1 MASWRFL
8 RGQRAK
14 VRARRNE
21 PRLTVAV
28 DISPFWEPLT
38 GIGWYLYRLLQ
49 AMADRDDIR
58 LRLYG
63 PGLVDK
69 GDTPDPMVAIPEGP
83 ALERVRY
90 RIPEDF
96 SIVWYWLTDRL
107 RPHEQK
113 LIAYDRNRVLF
124 APNYFLPARFGRCG
138 GHLVATIHDLSVLV
152 VPETMRESTR
162 EDLSRQLRDTAKK
175 AALVLTDSEAV
186 KKEIVAEGLAAEQRV
201 RAVHLAPGS
210 TLGVE
215 AKVPAG
221 LPDRYVLFVGTV
233 EPRKNLETLL
243 SAFAEYR
250 DQLVGPRAAQ
260 GSRTKGLSLVLCG
273 GLGWKT
279 EQIKAQIEDA
289 EQAGWCRRMGYLSEQ
304 ELVGVYS
311 AAQWVAL
318 PSLYE
323 GFGLPAVEAMAV
335 GVPLLLAD
343 IPVLREVGG
352 EAALYAPSR
361 DVGAWRDLLAKIDGD
376 RTLREKLR
384 GISRQ
389 RSEAFS
395 WRKTSD
401 ATVAAWRYAV
411 DMQENV
417 DHGA

>member
-1 MASWRFL
+1 M
-8 RGQRAK
+8 
-14 VRARRNE
+14 
-21 PRLTVAV
+21 
-28 DISPFWEPLT
+28 
-38 GIGWYLYRLLQ
+38 
-49 AMADRDDIR
+49 
-58 LRLYG
+58 
-63 PGLVDK
+63 
-69 GDTPDPMVAIPEGP
+69 
-83 ALERVRY
+83 
-90 RIPEDF
+90 
-96 SIVWYWLTDRL
+96 
-107 RPHEQK
+107 
-113 LIAYDRNRVLF
+113 
-124 APNYFLPARFGRCG
+124 
-138 GHLVATIHDLSVLV
+138 ATIHDLSVLV

-250 DQLVGPRAAQ
+250 DQLVGPRVAQ